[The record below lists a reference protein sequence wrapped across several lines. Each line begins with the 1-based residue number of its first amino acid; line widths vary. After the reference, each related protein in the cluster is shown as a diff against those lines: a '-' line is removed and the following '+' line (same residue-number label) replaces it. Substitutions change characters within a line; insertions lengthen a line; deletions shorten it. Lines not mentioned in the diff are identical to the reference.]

1 MSGELTPLGKFL
13 RKLRIDHSELLRT
26 MADKLGIS
34 MSFLSSVE
42 NGKKS
47 MPSEWITKIANLYQ
61 LNDAQR
67 MEFDQS
73 VAESEKGIAVKFDGL
88 SEEKKKI
95 SVAFARKITMST
107 PNSTTTEILAKK
119 TRRMTAPTFPF

>member
-1 MSGELTPLGKFL
+1 
-13 RKLRIDHSELLRT
+13 

-47 MPSEWITKIANLYQ
+47 MPSEWITKIANRYQ
-61 LNDAQR
+61 LNDAQK

-73 VAESEKGIAVKFDGL
+73 VAESEKGIAVQFFVRQLPTRTVWEKSTGDTPPTISYSFDGAL
-88 SEEKKKI
+88 EDTH
-95 SVAFARKITMST
+95 V
-107 PNSTTTEILAKK
+107 
-119 TRRMTAPTFPF
+119 